1 MPVTMRELLEA
12 GVHFGH
18 QTRRWNPKMRRFIFG
33 ERGGIYI
40 IDLQKTLES
49 LEEAESFVRNLG
61 ERGGTVLFVGTKKQA
76 QDSVEEEAKRTGMPY
91 VNHRWLGGLLTNWR
105 TISERIEHL
114 HELRRLRDEN
124 QLELLPP
131 KERISMQNELEK
143 LEANLGGV
151 ADMRKQPDAIFIVDL
166 RKEQLAVRE
175 ARRLG
180 MPVIALVDTNCDPD
194 EADFVIPGNDDAIR
208 SCSLIVH
215 ALGEAIAEGKQR
227 AKPADFAPAPAEETQ
242 PGAGAGGSRGAR
254 GRSRARAGRR
264 AGAGARARS
273 CPRHAGGG
281 VVSQVQISASLVKE
295 LRDRTGAGMMAAKRA
310 LEETGGDVEAAQ
322 RLLRE
327 QGMAA
332 AGKKAGRA
340 TTEGEVLATVSG
352 NVGAIVAV
360 GCETEP
366 VSKNEEFLSFAEAAL
381 EAVEANGPEA
391 LEGLEERRLEL
402 IAKIGENVELV
413 GGTRME
419 AGEGELLA
427 EYVHPPANKIG
438 VLVRVKGSD
447 GTAAR
452 RLAMHI
458 SFAAPR
464 YRSVEE
470 VPAEELANE
479 RSIYENQAD
488 VQSKPEEVRA
498 KIVEGRLRKEFLS
511 GVALSEQAW
520 IHDPSLTAGKALE
533 EAGLEVL
540 EFVRYALAE

>member
-1 MPVTMRELLEA
+1 M
-12 GVHFGH
+12 
-18 QTRRWNPKMRRFIFG
+18 
-33 ERGGIYI
+33 
-40 IDLQKTLES
+40 
-49 LEEAESFVRNLG
+49 
-61 ERGGTVLFVGTKKQA
+61 
-76 QDSVEEEAKRTGMPY
+76 
-91 VNHRWLGGLLTNWR
+91 
-105 TISERIEHL
+105 
-114 HELRRLRDEN
+114 
-124 QLELLPP
+124 
-131 KERISMQNELEK
+131 
-143 LEANLGGV
+143 
-151 ADMRKQPDAIFIVDL
+151 
-166 RKEQLAVRE
+166 
-175 ARRLG
+175 
-180 MPVIALVDTNCDPD
+180 
-194 EADFVIPGNDDAIR
+194 
-208 SCSLIVH
+208 
-215 ALGEAIAEGKQR
+215 
-227 AKPADFAPAPAEETQ
+227 
-242 PGAGAGGSRGAR
+242 
-254 GRSRARAGRR
+254 
-264 AGAGARARS
+264 
-273 CPRHAGGG
+273 
-281 VVSQVQISASLVKE
+281 SQVQISASLVKE

-366 VSKNEEFLSFAEAAL
+366 VSKNEEFLSFAESAL
-381 EAVEANGPEA
+381 EAVEADGPGA

-402 IAKIGENVELV
+402 IAKIGENVELA

-419 AGEGELLA
+419 AGDGELLA

-447 GTAAR
+447 GTTAR

-464 YRSVEE
+464 YRNVDE
-470 VPAEELANE
+470 VPADELANE

-511 GVALSEQAW
+511 GVALSEQSW